1 MELEVIK
8 LTLEETL
15 LFYSNPEKDK
25 ELGCI
30 GHLRGDFG
38 HKGKEFWHSW
48 FDHQSELNTPE
59 FKADIA
65 SVMERLKKDLL
76 KNYGSMANYCYQ
88 HREARMEGAIYPE
101 MYGFRLN
108 TDHYRYYIRCSLQ
121 MGDYNFYVYC
131 YKNEKERLHVK
142 QRAGRYSPLLKRRNT
157 SRSDKAR

>member
-1 MELEVIK
+1 MELEVTR

-15 LFYSNPEKDK
+15 LFYSKPQKDK
-25 ELGCI
+25 DLGCI

-65 SVMERLKKDLL
+65 SAMEHLRKDLL
-76 KNYGSMANYCYQ
+76 KNYRSMASYCYQ
-88 HREARMEGAIYPE
+88 HKEAKMEGAVYPE

-108 TDHYRYYIRCSLQ
+108 TDNYRYYIRCSLQ
-121 MGDYNFYVYC
+121 MGDYNFYIYC
-131 YKNEKERLHVK
+131 YKNQRENLHEKTEGGQIQTAPKRKSHEPER
-142 QRAGRYSPLLKRRNT
+142 
-157 SRSDKAR
+157 